1 MTRSIK
7 LVKANSAD
15 NTAGPTS
22 VTTDYKLLHREEKKK
37 CSKLE
42 LDNERLRRSVEVLQ
56 RSLEA
61 KNADIESKDALINK
75 LLEKG
80 LSKAT
85 SLYATDATENS
96 SKKDVEDLDFDS
108 LLQANFGDFDNFESV
123 LDLSGTG
130 NILPT
135 DLPDVTCDWGV
146 EAANI
151 SVSIKEMIPCL
162 NTSNSSNTSPQVPN
176 RDGNLVVGEESSSS
190 SSSSISSSAIGT
202 LESKVK
208 EDPTIVSRLVDQH
221 RNFAAVQT
229 KVSPLKIVLDK
240 KRTPLIKRKQISP
253 LRQIPQKNIRLD
265 QVPKDGSEENFAS
278 HKRIKL
284 EKNAARHELPM
295 EKKFSS
301 NRNRVNDGI
310 ITKQRKSSDETID
323 QETEVSD
330 ESSRRKKSTEH
341 SSSVTKNNVDFKIP
355 KKESQPSKS
364 NKHALK
370 PQATDKSLQSK
381 NSNANIISLHV
392 DGESR
397 SSNHLK
403 RERKGAA
410 KNDSSSQS
418 SGGESRRRPSSTSD
432 SERKSSNFRD
442 NQLACADPSKSKSA
456 PRDTNSTKQSR
467 ETSSSQHEQSSS
479 NTSFRCP
486 YCGKQFP
493 RGGEWKMRKHI
504 ASEHGDQEKGLN
516 RKKQFTCHKCS
527 AEFSSNSVLMSHM
540 ERHRRS
546 PWKKDP
552 WKCGACREKFT
563 EMKQLAKHVKQYH
576 GVKKWE
582 KASKLVKF

>member
-85 SLYATDATENS
+85 SLYATDAENS
-96 SKKDVEDLDFDS
+96 SKKDVEDLDIDS

-190 SSSSISSSAIGT
+190 LSSISSSASGT

-221 RNFAAVQT
+221 RNFAVVQT

-265 QVPKDGSEENFAS
+265 QVPKDGSEENFSS

-284 EKNAARHELPM
+284 EKSAARHELQM

-310 ITKQRKSSDETID
+310 ITKQRRSSDETID
-323 QETEVSD
+323 QETEVCD
-330 ESSRRKKSTEH
+330 KSSQRKKSSEP
-341 SSSVTKNNVDFKIP
+341 SSSDTKNHVDFKIP

-364 NKHALK
+364 NKHASK

-381 NSNANIISLHV
+381 NSRSNTISQHV
-392 DGESR
+392 DGDSC
-397 SSNHLK
+397 SSHHLK
-403 RERKGAA
+403 RERKSDA

-418 SGGESRRRPSSTSD
+418 SSCVSRRRPSSTSD
-432 SERKSSNFRD
+432 SERKSSK
-442 NQLACADPSKSKSA
+442 LACADPSKSKYA

-467 ETSSSQHEQSSS
+467 ETFSSHHEQSSS